1 MTFGRRDD
9 RISIF
14 GTLRPG
20 SGQTL
25 SRAVVTTYSL
35 DLIAML
41 GLVLAL
47 GGDAET
53 EFEASPLGL
62 VKAFDKV
69 RGKLLVLHQLS
80 RVVTPSAHRSV
91 LPLLDTMLHAIA
103 ANERK
108 ESWHPKTALLRYVSD
123 VGVEWRFWIGSR
135 NLTGSTDRDAGLLL
149 VTSKAKSARPV
160 PGICDLAED
169 LLSDAHLSAAE
180 LDELRSARW
189 LAPPGVSVRSVL
201 WRRHGQTRHF
211 IEKPLLARADRGCA
225 VSPFIDRRGLSEVVK
240 AGAPNFSLLTT
251 EVAGAK
257 CAPVDGVRFRVD
269 AGPEPA
275 ATVSVE
281 QQQDEVVGEF
291 NAPPSTGIH
300 AKLIAVTKG
309 DSTVLMLG
317 SANLTGR
324 GLNGPNAEAV
334 AILNI
339 ADRALA
345 DSLYSFVDGGIDLA
359 AVDADT
365 TEQQEKERAER
376 ELDDLICQFLE
387 CRFSLAYKAD
397 GLHLLI
403 GDDENNALQLARFEV
418 SPFLYPNAW
427 TAIQPGA
434 ASILLI
440 SNAPPTSEQ
449 TSLVNFRARSLNAP
463 EACRTWVQTLEID
476 GVDLER
482 RDRALLARYVGANRF
497 RDWLRSLLDGVD
509 GTGGQRWSDP
519 RVTSYSRDRS
529 GQLAQIFSL
538 ETMLAAWARDH
549 KAFESRITG
558 MMAMLDSFA
567 EVFASIPDDE
577 ERAAALEDVNEVRPF
592 LLAVHEA
599 IGITP

>member
-1 MTFGRRDD
+1 
-9 RISIF
+9 
-14 GTLRPG
+14 
-20 SGQTL
+20 
-25 SRAVVTTYSL
+25 
-35 DLIAML
+35 ML

-91 LPLLDTMLHAIA
+91 LPLLDTMLHAVA

-160 PGICDLAED
+160 PGICGLAED

-180 LDELRSARW
+180 LAELRSARW

-211 IEKPLLARADRGCA
+211 IDKPLLARADRGCA

-251 EVAGAK
+251 EVAGAG

-269 AGPEPA
+269 ASPEPA
-275 ATVSVE
+275 AAVSVE

-291 NAPPSTGIH
+291 NVPPSTGIH
-300 AKLIAVTKG
+300 AKLIAVSKG

-339 ADRALA
+339 VDRALA

-365 TEQQEKERAER
+365 TEQQKKERAER

-387 CRFSLAYKAD
+387 CRFSLAYKDD

-403 GDDENNALQLARFEV
+403 GDEENNALQLARFEV

-434 ASILLI
+434 DAIQLI

-519 RVTSYSRDRS
+519 RVTSCSRDQS

-549 KAFESRITG
+549 KAFESRIAG

-577 ERAAALEDVNEVRPF
+577 ERVAALEDVNEVRPF

>member
-160 PGICDLAED
+160 PGICGLAED

-180 LDELRSARW
+180 LAELRSARW

-427 TAIQPGA
+427 TEIQPGA

-449 TSLVNFRARSLNAP
+449 TSLVNFRAHSLNAP

-519 RVTSYSRDRS
+519 RVTSYLRDQS

-577 ERAAALEDVNEVRPF
+577 ERVAALEDVNEVRPF